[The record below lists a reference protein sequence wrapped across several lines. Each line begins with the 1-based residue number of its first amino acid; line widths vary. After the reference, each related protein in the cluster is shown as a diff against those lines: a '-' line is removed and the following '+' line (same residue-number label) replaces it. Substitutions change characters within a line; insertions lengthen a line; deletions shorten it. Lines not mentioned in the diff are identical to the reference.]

1 MVVNR
6 ALAQVKALFIRA
18 CAARPRDQGSLAL
31 PGLAAY
37 SPSMRTL
44 ILPLLLLL
52 LAGLSPLAHAE
63 RLRIVSDDWAPYLY
77 QENGQ
82 PKGID
87 YEVTNEVFKRLGV
100 EVQWQFLPWRRCLA
114 MVEQGLADA
123 VMDIFRVD
131 SRQGYLVY
139 PDEPMSEVEFVL
151 YQARSRPH
159 PVERLED
166 LSGLTVGTSPGYVYD
181 GSFAESPLFR
191 REPAPSH
198 EANFGKLALGRIDLL
213 VTDSRVGRYI
223 SRQLGLEQTV
233 EALPLVI
240 SRRPQYLGLARKPG
254 REQLAQA
261 FSDELRRFKQEPAYA
276 AINARYLD
284 NRDFPFAV
292 EQQERSRP

>member
-1 MVVNR
+1 MPGVQLRGFPTLTPPR
-6 ALAQVKALFIRA
+6 ARYKVIHAL
-18 CAARPRDQGSLAL
+18 C
-31 PGLAAY
+31 
-37 SPSMRTL
+37 
-44 ILPLLLLL
+44 LLWLVC
-52 LAGLSPLAHAE
+52 LSSLAHAE

-87 YEVTNEVFKRLGV
+87 YEVTDEVFKRLGV

-114 MVEQGLADA
+114 MVEQGQADA
-123 VMDIFRVD
+123 VLDIFRVD

-159 PVERLED
+159 PVKHLED
-166 LSGLTVGTSPGYVYD
+166 LAGLTVGTSPGYAYD
-181 GSFAESPLFR
+181 GDFAESPLFR

-213 VTDSRVGRYI
+213 VTDRKVGRYV
-223 SRQLGLEQTV
+223 SRQLGLEQNV

-240 SRRPQYLGLARKPG
+240 SRRQQYLGLARKPG

-276 AINARYLD
+276 AINARYLG
-284 NRDFPFAV
+284 NRDFPIAV
-292 EQQERSRP
+292 EQQERSTP